1 VESIIEAHSE
11 NKFDKPIVLR
21 LKGTNVERAAELIK
35 GREKE
40 LGITF
45 TDDFD
50 WAAQEAVKAANEVA
64 NSK

>member
-1 VESIIEAHSE
+1 
-11 NKFDKPIVLR
+11 
-21 LKGTNVERAAELIK
+21 VERAGELIK

-50 WAAQEAVKAANEVA
+50 WAAQEAVKVANEYA
-64 NSK
+64 K